1 MFNTDLKGFLN
12 NLKQNQIAQLL
23 LLVGVCIFLY
33 SLLSKFTTSKNDFNN
48 IIYLQGMLN
57 NMQDTNNTN
66 DMNNTNTCKKDIPR
80 IDEALFR
87 NTINLPNRNPAMLTS
102 SMVYPVPTG
111 PSDEDKRKTRMDVL
125 NMFYNSF
132 DDDLI
137 TIKARPQNLYV
148 IP

>member
-1 MFNTDLKGFLN
+1 MLNTDLKGCWN
-12 NLKQNQIAQLL
+12 SLKQNQIAQLL
-23 LLVGVCIFLY
+23 LLLGVCAVLY
-33 SLLSKFTTSKNDFNN
+33 SFFAKFTTQRNDFNN

-57 NMQDTNNTN
+57 
-66 DMNNTNTCKKDIPR
+66 DMNNTKTCKKDIPR
-80 IDEALFR
+80 MDEALFR
-87 NTINLPNRNPAMLTS
+87 NTINLPNRNPDMLTS

-111 PSDEDKRKTRMDVL
+111 PTDEDKRKTRMDVL

>member
-33 SLLSKFTTSKNDFNN
+33 SLLSKFTSSKNDFNN
-48 IIYLQGMLN
+48 IIHLQGMLN

-66 DMNNTNTCKKDIPR
+66 NMNITNTCKKDIPR

>member
-1 MFNTDLKGFLN
+1 MFNTDVKGCWN

-23 LLVGVCIFLY
+23 LLLGVCAVLY
-33 SLLSKFTTSKNDFNN
+33 SVFSKFTTQRNDFNN

-57 NMQDTNNTN
+57 
-66 DMNNTNTCKKDIPR
+66 DMNNTKTCKKDIPR
-80 IDEALFR
+80 MDEALFR
-87 NTINLPNRNPAMLTS
+87 NTINLPNRNPDMLTS

-111 PSDEDKRKTRMDVL
+111 PTDEDKRKTRMDVL

-137 TIKARPQNLYV
+137 SIKARPQNLYV

>member
-33 SLLSKFTTSKNDFNN
+33 SLLSKFTNSKNGFNN

-111 PSDEDKRKTRMDVL
+111 PTDEDKRKTRMDVL

>member
-1 MFNTDLKGFLN
+1 MFNTDLKGFWN

-33 SLLSKFTTSKNDFNN
+33 SLLSKFTNSKNDFNN
-48 IIYLQGMLN
+48 IVYLQGVLN
-57 NMQDTNNTN
+57 NMNMSKSNSP
-66 DMNNTNTCKKDIPR
+66 NTCKKDIPR
-80 IDEALFR
+80 MDEALFR
-87 NTINLPNRNPAMLTS
+87 NAISLPTRNPAMLTS

-111 PSDEDKRKTRMDVL
+111 PTDEDKRKTRMDVL

-132 DDDLI
+132 DDDLT